1 MSGASIGEAHMKDDG
16 TLELMLR
23 AEGPPGVVGD
33 ALLVFGPQHPQYHDV
48 KRHLEAAHGPL
59 TPGRSVSVPPWPD

>member
-23 AEGPPGVVGD
+23 AEGPGVVGD
-33 ALLVFGPQHPQYHDV
+33 ALLIYAPDHPQYDEV

-59 TPGRSVSVPPWPD
+59 APGRSVSVPPWPD